1 MPNATATARRPV
13 TLRTAIR
20 RSIMTVFLVPGI
32 VLALAGCATSVNKL
46 SVNEMA
52 GLRIQGV
59 DIRYAPKASIRWG
72 NARHDYLRQPN
83 VQAEVKRISK
93 QAEARADDFEQD
105 EAGAQNKVMNS
116 PEAQAYMRKR
126 VNGLIKETLN
136 KNVLPKYKGTR
147 PVRLEVTIVG
157 FVIPSAVARAVI
169 GGTPML
175 AAVTTLKDA
184 GNGVELA
191 KLDKVSAAY
200 AGSGLVGVLIDQ
212 AGSDLEHRVIAGYT
226 KDVLD
231 WLGKPAG
238 G

>member
-116 PEAQAYMRKR
+116 PRGAGLYAQE
-126 VNGLIKETLN
+126 GQWT
-136 KNVLPKYKGTR
+136 
-147 PVRLEVTIVG
+147 
-157 FVIPSAVARAVI
+157 
-169 GGTPML
+169 
-175 AAVTTLKDA
+175 
-184 GNGVELA
+184 
-191 KLDKVSAAY
+191 
-200 AGSGLVGVLIDQ
+200 DQ
-212 AGSDLEHRVIAGYT
+212 RDSE
-226 KDVLD
+226 
-231 WLGKPAG
+231 
-238 G
+238 

>member
-1 MPNATATARRPV
+1 
-13 TLRTAIR
+13 
-20 RSIMTVFLVPGI
+20 
-32 VLALAGCATSVNKL
+32 
-46 SVNEMA
+46 
-52 GLRIQGV
+52 
-59 DIRYAPKASIRWG
+59 
-72 NARHDYLRQPN
+72 
-83 VQAEVKRISK
+83 
-93 QAEARADDFEQD
+93 
-105 EAGAQNKVMNS
+105 
-116 PEAQAYMRKR
+116 MRKR

>member
-1 MPNATATARRPV
+1 MPNSNLTRREPAV
-13 TLRTAIR
+13 TRTAHR
-20 RSIMTVFLVPGI
+20 RAMMPVLILLGLT
-32 VLALAGCATSVNKL
+32 LALSGCATSVNKL

-72 NARHDYLRQPN
+72 NAKHDYLRQPG
-83 VQAEVKRISK
+83 VQAEVKRIAK
-93 QAEARADDFEQD
+93 KAEARADDFEQD
-105 EAGAQNKVMNS
+105 EAGAQSKVMNS

-126 VNGLIKETLN
+126 VDGLIMKSLN
-136 KNVLPKYKGTR
+136 QNVLPKYKGTR

-157 FVIPSAVARAVI
+157 FAIPSAVARVVI

-184 GNGVELA
+184 GSGVELA

-212 AGSDLEHRVIAGYT
+212 AGDDLENRVVAGYT